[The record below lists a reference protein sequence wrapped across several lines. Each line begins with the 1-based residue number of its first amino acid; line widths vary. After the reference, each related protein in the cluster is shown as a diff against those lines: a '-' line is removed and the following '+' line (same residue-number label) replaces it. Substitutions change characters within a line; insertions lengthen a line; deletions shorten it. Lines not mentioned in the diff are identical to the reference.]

1 MSTSTASA
9 AEPTEPTEPAWLD
22 DDEQRAWR
30 AYLRGSRLLETSL
43 DRDLLRHG
51 VQLSEYEII
60 SMLSEQP
67 DRRLR
72 MSALADMVVQSRS
85 RLTHTASRLEKRG
98 LGAARGLCR
107 RPPGGR
113 AGADHR
119 GPRGASTAMA
129 RVHVASVRE
138 HLLDHLTP
146 RAVPALGQAM
156 AGDRRGHRGRR
167 RLRGGAAGP
176 ARLSAPAGRDP
187 ARGPL
192 PRPGSAWAWSQV
204 RG

>member
-1 MSTSTASA
+1 MTGKLVAMTTSTP
-9 AEPTEPTEPAWLD
+9 EPTWLD

-30 AYLRGSRLLETSL
+30 AYLRGSRLLEASL
-43 DRDLLRHG
+43 DRDLQQHG

-98 LGAARGLCR
+98 WVQREACVGDRRGVELVLTDD
-107 RPPGGR
+107 GVE
-113 AGADHR
+113 AI
-119 GPRGASTAMA
+119 TAMA

-138 HLLDHLTP
+138 HLLSHLS
-146 RAVPALGQAM
+146 AAQFAALGKAM
-156 AGDRRGHRGRR
+156 TAIGDGIEASGTCEEAR
-167 RLRGGAAGP
+167 AAEP
-176 ARLSAPAGRDP
+176 A
-187 ARGPL
+187 
-192 PRPGSAWAWSQV
+192 
-204 RG
+204 

>member
-1 MSTSTASA
+1 MSTSTANEA
-9 AEPTEPTEPAWLD
+9 QPTEPTEPAWLD
-22 DDEQRAWR
+22 AGQQRAWR

-98 LGAARGLCR
+98 WVQR
-107 RPPGGR
+107 
-113 AGADHR
+113 
-119 GPRGASTAMA
+119 
-129 RVHVASVRE
+129 
-138 HLLDHLTP
+138 
-146 RAVPALGQAM
+146 
-156 AGDRRGHRGRR
+156 
-167 RLRGGAAGP
+167 
-176 ARLSAPAGRDP
+176 
-187 ARGPL
+187 
-192 PRPGSAWAWSQV
+192 
-204 RG
+204 

>member
-22 DDEQRAWR
+22 DDQQRAWR

-98 LGAARGLCR
+98 WVQREACVGDRRGVELVLT
-107 RPPGGR
+107 PEGLE
-113 AGADHR
+113 AI
-119 GPRGASTAMA
+119 TAMA

-138 HLLDHLTP
+138 HLLDHLTS
-146 RAVPALGQAM
+146 AQFAALGQAM
-156 AGDRRGHRGRR
+156 EAI
-167 RLRGGAAGP
+167 AAGIEAGGDCEE
-176 ARLSAPAGRDP
+176 ARQAQLA
-187 ARGPL
+187 
-192 PRPGSAWAWSQV
+192 
-204 RG
+204 

>member
-22 DDEQRAWR
+22 DDQQRAWR

-98 LGAARGLCR
+98 WVQREACVGDRRGVELVLT
-107 RPPGGR
+107 PEGLETI
-113 AGADHR
+113 
-119 GPRGASTAMA
+119 TAMA

-138 HLLDHLTP
+138 HLLSHLTS
-146 RAVPALGQAM
+146 AQFAALGAAM
-156 AGDRRGHRGRR
+156 TSIADGVVA
-167 RLRGGAAGP
+167 GGACEEARAAEP
-176 ARLSAPAGRDP
+176 A
-187 ARGPL
+187 
-192 PRPGSAWAWSQV
+192 
-204 RG
+204 